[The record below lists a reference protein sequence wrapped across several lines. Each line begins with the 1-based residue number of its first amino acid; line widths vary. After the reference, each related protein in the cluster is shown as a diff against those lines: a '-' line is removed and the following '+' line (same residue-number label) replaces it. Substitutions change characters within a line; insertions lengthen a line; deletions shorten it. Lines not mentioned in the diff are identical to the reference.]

1 MTQEK
6 LSLRL
11 RILIVGVGIAI
22 LALVTVLLP
31 SGEGLTRLFST
42 LFWVLAAV
50 PCCIALVCSW
60 RIAGNIRRDRSFSE
74 ENARLL
80 RRISTLAAVD
90 SAYLFAVETIRF
102 FFHADPLPML
112 VFCIAVS
119 AFGVVLSVAFAA
131 LSHLVRKAALL
142 QEEHDLTI

>member
-1 MTQEK
+1 MKQ
-6 LSLRL
+6 R
-11 RILIVGVGIAI
+11 
-22 LALVTVLLP
+22 
-31 SGEGLTRLFST
+31 
-42 LFWVLAAV
+42 
-50 PCCIALVCSW
+50 W
-60 RIAGNIRRDRSFSE
+60 RYIF
-74 ENARLL
+74 
-80 RRISTLAAVD
+80 ISTLAAVD
-90 SAYLFAVETIRF
+90 SAYLFAVEAIRF